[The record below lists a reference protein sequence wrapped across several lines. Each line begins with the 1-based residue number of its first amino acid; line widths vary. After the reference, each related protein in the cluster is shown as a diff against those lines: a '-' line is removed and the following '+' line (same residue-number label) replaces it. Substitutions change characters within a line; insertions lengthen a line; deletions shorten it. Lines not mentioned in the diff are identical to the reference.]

1 MLISMFLPQVQET
14 CVDEVGVKAMV
25 YEGPLFHCP
34 LITGLVDITYES

>member
-14 CVDEVGVKAMV
+14 CVDEVEVEAMV

-34 LITGLVDITYES
+34 LTTGLVGITYGS